1 MKTLREFKTFFL
13 ILLATGF
20 FIFLCELVSAQE
32 SMRFDSEARKLDF
45 IRHYVA
51 THRKQIK
58 PFENSPPDCSHVLS
72 DFLARR
78 HFKAIEPAVIADSED
93 DPRLAKW
100 DQCRGSDY
108 RDLDLAPGEL
118 YGSLRLLGGPPY
130 RYYRVELDR
139 NKSNGPEDLIYQETP
154 KDPSK
159 QTNETFTGYTWV
171 DLKRCKKKATFHAT
185 GYVSR
190 FSSKKDAVYLN
201 VLIGY
206 KGQVWFL
213 DYVEGFNLTIARWL
227 RRGMKTC
234 RWDIP

>member
-1 MKTLREFKTFFL
+1 MVAWRQLKAFSL
-13 ILLATGF
+13 ILLAVGSFTF
-20 FIFLCELVSAQE
+20 FCESAGGQE

-58 PFENSPPDCSHVLS
+58 PFENSPPDCFRVLN
-72 DFLARR
+72 DFLADR
-78 HFKAIEPAVIADSED
+78 HFKAIEPVVIADSED

-108 RDLDLAPGEL
+108 RDLGLAPEEL

-130 RYYRVELDR
+130 RYYRVELDG

-159 QTNETFTGYTWV
+159 QTNQTFTGYTWV
-171 DLKRCKKKATFHAT
+171 DLKRCKMKGTFHAT

-201 VLIGY
+201 VLIDY

-213 DYVEGFNLTIARWL
+213 DYVEGFSLTIARWL
-227 RRGMKTC
+227 GRGMKTC
-234 RWDIP
+234 SWDIP